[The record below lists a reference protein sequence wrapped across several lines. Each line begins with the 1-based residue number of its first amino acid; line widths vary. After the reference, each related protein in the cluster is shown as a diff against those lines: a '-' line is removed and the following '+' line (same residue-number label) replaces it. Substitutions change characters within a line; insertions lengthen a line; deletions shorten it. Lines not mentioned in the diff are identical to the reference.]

1 MPEVINEKTLIQV
14 LGIVSQF
21 STQIVCVIFLFH
33 LCVFFVLW
41 LWWRQHLRVLVQ
53 TLRDF
58 TSKLQNQS
66 RPDAWCHP
74 TEQIDA
80 FLADVKDVMAGPKDS
95 EDRKQLQTRL
105 KLFDEKRR
113 YLSAVGFDTSY
124 NICRTMIEAYPL
136 FGILGTLLAMAVGLA
151 SRQAGDGGGNV
162 TMIVSRLGEAIW
174 CTVVGLVSTLI
185 LMFINSIIEP
195 RFQKLQENR
204 AAIRDAVQHVKRE
217 LSTSGGSA

>member
-1 MPEVINEKTLIQV
+1 MLLDIDEKALIQV
-14 LGIVSQF
+14 LGVISQF
-21 STQIVCVIFLFH
+21 STRIVSGIFLMH
-33 LCVFFVLW
+33 LFVFFVLW

-58 TSKLQNQS
+58 TSKLNHQS
-66 RPDAWCHP
+66 RLDAWCHP

-95 EDRKQLQTRL
+95 EDRKQLQLRL

-113 YLSAVGFDTSY
+113 YLSAVGFETSY

-151 SRQAGDGGGNV
+151 SRQAGDGTGNV

-174 CTVVGLVSTLI
+174 CTVVGLVATLV

-204 AAIRDAVQHVKRE
+204 TAIRDAVQHVKRE